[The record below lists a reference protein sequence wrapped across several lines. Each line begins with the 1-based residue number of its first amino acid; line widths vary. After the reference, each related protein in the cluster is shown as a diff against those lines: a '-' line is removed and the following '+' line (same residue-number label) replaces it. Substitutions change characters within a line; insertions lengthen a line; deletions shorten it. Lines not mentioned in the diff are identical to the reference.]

1 MYYFVVCINKLA
13 TITITQQID
22 KMNKTILITALLF
35 SLVTHSQEDST
46 VVKNLS
52 DTISTTKTTN
62 FLGNTDSLT
71 FDNSKYSLVWSSNPM
86 QGYYK
91 QEYLLDSTT
100 IEDYNEMILV
110 EALKGKI
117 SPKVAAE
124 LKVNELVELKKNNP
138 VINWN
143 VYENKDERIIDFVI
157 TDGATQYEWNL
168 YRYSVLKNSDGQ
180 KYLVLYA
187 YSYKDT
193 LYTNEDLKPFFNRIL
208 ENRNLLIAALGEFKL
223 PEFEINE

>member
-1 MYYFVVCINKLA
+1 
-13 TITITQQID
+13 
-22 KMNKTILITALLF
+22 MNKTLLIASFLLSF
-35 SLVTHSQEDST
+35 SAYSQEDST
-46 VVKNLS
+46 DIKVSS
-52 DTISTTKTTN
+52 DTISIVTTIN
-62 FLGNTDSLT
+62 YLGTIDTVT
-71 FDNSKYSLVWSSNPM
+71 FNSSKYSLAWSSNPS

-91 QEYLLDSTT
+91 HEYLLDSTT

-110 EALKGKI
+110 EAVKGKI

-124 LKVNELVELKKNNP
+124 LKVNELKELKKNNP

-208 ENRNLLIAALGEFKL
+208 ENRDLLIATLGEFKL
-223 PEFEINE
+223 PEFDISE